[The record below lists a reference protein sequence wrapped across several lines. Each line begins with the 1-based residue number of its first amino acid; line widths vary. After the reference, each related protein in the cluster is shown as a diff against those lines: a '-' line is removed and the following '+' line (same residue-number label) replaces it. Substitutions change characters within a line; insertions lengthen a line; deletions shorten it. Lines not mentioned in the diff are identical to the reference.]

1 MPSAVRPT
9 NTPRVTML
17 MQSNLLMNSIRSG
30 SVDLLRSQNQLTT
43 GLRIGRPSDSPAL
56 ASSIMHLDSAMEKQS
71 QYLKNIQQ
79 AGSTLGFSDAAMS
92 KVVSAMRSA
101 HETALEAIGKDLGE
115 RQGKAEFVDGIIDGI
130 IAAANSQDEDGYYIF
145 AGQKGTQPP
154 FVRSSSG
161 GVLFT
166 GDLNSLSTRVASGTS
181 FDFSVSA
188 ADAFNLV
195 GNQIPAAVD
204 LNPAMTS
211 DTLLSDLNG
220 GMDQGIR
227 LGSVRITDSA
237 GGGSAVNVDLSNC
250 VTVGDVI
257 NKIENCGLT
266 SIQGVVIESGINGTN
281 LRINVDPLET
291 ITVTEVGSGYT
302 ARDLGING
310 AGSPLIGQDVDARLS
325 AATPV
330 AALAPG
336 VGIDTISG
344 LTITNSMMGTENID
358 ISAATT
364 LGDIIK
370 SINDT
375 DLAAHAQIN
384 AAGTGIEVYNLLSG
398 SELTIGE
405 NGGATAADLGI
416 RSMTGDTRLAD
427 LNGGNGVHLQDG
439 SNDITITDCA
449 GGVHDINLDGCETIT
464 DVIAAINAV
473 TGVAVVA
480 SLATNGNGIV
490 LTDGTA
496 GLGDLTVT
504 NHTDNNESGYFT
516 AQELGLTGP
525 DAESTATVIN
535 GADVNPVTVDSV
547 FSNLL
552 TLKDALKIN
561 NTDDADQQLTSI
573 GDHLEDVLDTVI
585 NIYGRVG
592 VQMSTLEDRKTYME
606 DKILATET
614 LRSDIADIDFTEAIT
629 RYQNLYTA
637 LQGSLISGGQL
648 NNTSLLD
655 FLV

>member
-1 MPSAVRPT
+1 MPSSVRPT

-17 MQSNLLMNSIRSG
+17 MQSSLLMNGIRST
-30 SVDLLRSQNQLTT
+30 SVDLLTAQNQLTT

-56 ASSIMHLDSAMEKQS
+56 ASSIMHLDSALEKQS

-92 KVVSAMRSA
+92 EVVSGMRSA
-101 HETALEAIGKDLGE
+101 HETSLEAIGKELSE
-115 RQGKAEFVDGIIDGI
+115 RIGKAEYIDGIIDGI
-130 IAAANSQDEDGYYIF
+130 ITAANSQDEDGYYIF
-145 AGQKGTQPP
+145 GGQKGTGPP
-154 FVRSSSG
+154 FVRSATG

-166 GDLNSLSTRVASGTS
+166 GDFNSLRTRVSSDIS
-181 FDFSVSA
+181 FDFSISA
-188 ADAFNLV
+188 QDAFNLV

-204 LNPAMTS
+204 LNPAMTA

-227 LGSVRITDSA
+227 LGGILVADGT
-237 GGGSAVNVDLSNC
+237 GAVNVDLSNC
-250 VTVGDVI
+250 ITVGDVI
-257 NKIENCGLT
+257 NKIENCGLA
-266 SIQGVVIESGINGTN
+266 SIQGVVIESGVGGTN
-281 LRINVDPLET
+281 LRINVAPAET
-291 ITVTEVGSGYT
+291 ITVSEVGSGYT

-310 AGSPLIGQDVDARLS
+310 SGNPLIGQDVDARLS

-606 DKILATET
+606 DKLLATES

-655 FLV
+655 FLQ